1 MSIKITDANLLVKY
15 KALLASRRGR
25 RITKAQ
31 YEKRKEK
38 LEDEQDYINF
48 QREQA
53 IKEAKR
59 REKEEEKKSKNTYF
73 KNLNKQLDKLNN
85 NNITF
90 KVDMN
95 KIPKSVKL
103 DDVIDTINKKSF
115 NKKNVISAGNKNI
128 TLNQTNQEKL
138 KNAFRAVY
146 YEGEESVDSWMA
158 FVGQVK
164 SNNSSFSVSNVA
176 TTHTYNA
183 WAGAWFKYNH
193 KMDFDF
199 KQFGIYKVGEK
210 ANYNDSC
217 LVDTFNVFGL
227 EEKKLELLKSF
238 VKNRNIPVCKLE
250 DICDKLQVCIHLKKN
265 DNRAKT
271 VYGKKYETVYNIG
284 LIENHYFPIIPI
296 NITSYAINHYEEI
309 KHLERWNHVIKFD
322 GKYYKYD
329 KTRIIDSFE
338 AIKLLV
344 ENKEILLQEIDFSN
358 SSISSSQFYDKVGD
372 NITTLEYDEEVNCI
386 PVSTSKLDKDEM
398 ENVFFDFE
406 TYLDENNNHVPYLVC
421 YTIGN
426 EKHFFAGEYC
436 AYNFLKS
443 LKKNSRLIAHNAN
456 YDYRFLVK
464 HLRGVNEISRGS
476 RLIGCSGTFHN
487 IKVEIKDSYHLISK
501 PLRDF
506 PSSFKLGN
514 VVKEVMPYSLYNKE
528 NISNRFIDIDYVLQ
542 NYINDEDKEQF
553 LNNIK
558 RWNLQKNNTYDILQ
572 YSIEYCFIDCDILQK
587 GYNIFRNW
595 MLETVNIDINKIMTI
610 ASLAHRYF
618 VNEGCYDGVFQLS
631 GVPQIFIQG
640 SVVGGR
646 TMVSENKKYSI
657 EDRIN
662 DFDAVSLYPSAM
674 KRMDGFLKGKPKVI
688 VDKSYDFISKQD
700 GYFVDIFIKSVG
712 INRCFP
718 LMSIKNE
725 DGIRIFTNDM
735 VGKTIRVDKYSLE
748 DLIKFHDI
756 TFDVIRGYYFN
767 EGYNTRINTVI
778 EFLFNERANKKKQ
791 GNPIQEVYKLIM
803 NSGYGKSIMKPIDS
817 ETTIFDDVKQFN
829 TYLSRN
835 YNFVKEFVYFGDKVK
850 VKSIKAI
857 NDHFNIAHVGSM
869 ILSMS
874 KRIMNEVM
882 CSAEDNNIKL
892 YYQDTDSIHI
902 KDEDISKLSNIFKQ
916 KYNRDLIGKNL
927 GQFHS
932 DFQMEGCKDII
943 ANASIFLGKKCYVDR
958 LEGVDENGNKH
969 VDYHIRMKGIPNAV
983 ILYTSKKLGYAN
995 VFDLY
1000 KDLYNGKAIEFDL
1013 TNDGN
1018 KANFKMNKDYSVQTL
1033 EVFKRTIK
1041 F

>member
-1 MSIKITDANLLVKY
+1 MPLKITDANLLIKY

-48 QREQA
+48 QKEQA

-59 REKEEEKKSKNTYF
+59 RAKEEEKKYIN
-73 KNLNKQLDKLNN
+73 QLKKKLDNLNN
-85 NNITF
+85 NNIAFDVNMT
-90 KVDMN
+90 

-138 KNAFRAVY
+138 KDAFRKSY
-146 YEGEESVDSWMA
+146 YEGEEEIDSWTA

-176 TTHTYNA
+176 TAHTYNA

-199 KQFGIYKVGEK
+199 KSFGIYKVGEK
-210 ANYNDSC
+210 TNYDDSC
-217 LVDTFNVFGL
+217 LIDTFNVFGL
-227 EEKKLELLKSF
+227 DEKKLEMLKIF
-238 VKNRNIPVCKLE
+238 VVNRNVPVCKLE
-250 DICDKLQVCIHLKKN
+250 EICDKLQVCIHLNKN
-265 DNRAKT
+265 DKRAKT
-271 VYGKKYETVYNIG
+271 VYGKKYETIYNIG
-284 LIENHYFPIIPI
+284 LIENHYFPIMPI
-296 NITSYAINHYEEI
+296 NITSYAIKHYNDI
-309 KHLERWNHVIKFD
+309 KHLPEWNYIYKFD
-322 GKYYKYD
+322 GKYFKKD
-329 KTRIIDSFE
+329 IKRTIDSFE

-344 ENKEILLQEIDFSN
+344 ENKETLLQEIDFSN

-372 NITTLEYDEEVNCI
+372 NITTLEYDSEINCI
-386 PVSTSKLDKDEM
+386 PVTTSKLDKDEM

-406 TYLDENNNHVPYLVC
+406 TYLDDNNNHVPYLVC
-421 YTIGN
+421 YYIGN
-426 EKHFFAGEYC
+426 EKHSFFGEYC

-443 LKKNSRLIAHNAN
+443 LKKNTRLIAHNAN

-464 HLRGVNEISRGS
+464 LLRGVNEISRGS

-528 NISNRFIDIDYVLQ
+528 TISKRFIDIDYVLD
-542 NYINDEDKEQF
+542 NFIDDKDKEQF

-558 RWNLQKNNTYDILQ
+558 RWNLQKDNTYDIVK
-572 YSIEYCFIDCDILQK
+572 YSEEYCFIDCDILQK
-587 GYNIFRNW
+587 GYNIFRTW
-595 MLETVNIDINKIMTI
+595 MLETVSIDINKIMTI

-646 TMVSENKKYSI
+646 TMVSDNKKYSI
-657 EDRIN
+657 EDRVN

-688 VDKSYDFISKQD
+688 DDKSYDFISKQD
-700 GYFVDIFIKSVG
+700 GYFVDIIINSVG
-712 INRCFP
+712 IKRSFP
-718 LMSIKNE
+718 LMSFKNQE
-725 DGIRIFTNDM
+725 GIRMFSNDM

-748 DLIKFHDI
+748 DLIKFHEI

-767 EGYNTRINTVI
+767 EGFNTRINTVI

-817 ETTIFDDVKQFN
+817 ETNIFDDVKQFK

-835 YNFVKEFVYFGDKVK
+835 YNFVKEFTYFGDKVK
-850 VKSIKAI
+850 VKSIKPI
-857 NDHFNIAHVGSM
+857 NDHYNIAHVGSM

-902 KDEDISKLSNIFKQ
+902 KDEDISKLSSIFKQ

-932 DFQMEGCKDII
+932 DFQLDGCKDII
-943 ANASIFLGKKCYVDR
+943 ANASIFLGKKCYIDR
-958 LEGVDENGNKH
+958 LEGIDNNGEKQI
-969 VDYHIRMKGIPNAV
+969 DYHIRMKGIPNAV

-995 VFDLY
+995 PFEMY
-1000 KDLYNGKAIEFDL
+1000 KDLYEGKSIEFDL
-1013 TNDGN
+1013 TNDGT